1 MISKTYR
8 NGNFTVK
15 HEPFFDGDM
24 PADFHE
30 FPSWLAL
37 HEDGFDIYEIGDFE
51 CWGNDYGAYYLKA
64 FVNGELGYYP
74 VTPDDF
80 ELYLT
85 GKTVRFVRESLAPL
99 FTLPP
104 FYKFSD
110 QTEWEGVK
118 GRMYWMEKP
127 LTDEQR
133 DEMGWNGVK
142 FLHSRC
148 EYAPEIKS
156 DVVFVPNGTTFTFC

>member
-1 MISKTYR
+1 MICRTYK

-24 PADFHE
+24 PSDFHE
-30 FPSWLAL
+30 FPAWLAL
-37 HEDGFDIYEIGDFE
+37 HEDGFDVHEIGDFE
-51 CWGNDYGAYYLKA
+51 CWGNDYGAYHLKA

-80 ELYLT
+80 ERYT
-85 GKTVRFVRESLAPL
+85 SGKTVRLVRESLAPL
-99 FTLPP
+99 FTLPS

-142 FLHSRC
+142 FLRSHC

-156 DVVFVPNGTTFTFC
+156 DVVFIPNGIAFSFC